1 MTISARLDTRPDRID
16 LRDRQYQPPLR
27 AIESVYPRPEILG
40 QAVTLY
46 LKHEMVLDQGTE
58 GACTGFGLGSVI
70 NALLWRRAV
79 LKVEVGSGVSLRAD
93 AEPPEKV
100 SPRMLYHLA
109 RFYDEWP
116 GEDYEGSSC
125 RGALKAWFKHG
136 VCREELWPYRNP
148 KTKRAEFVAP
158 SEGWEEDAASRP
170 LGIYYRIE
178 KGSIRDMQAAIQEVG
193 AVYCSAK
200 VHDGWTIPKLPGK
213 KALRH
218 ANLPVIGWDLP
229 MEHIGGH
236 AFALVGYS
244 PHGFVLQNSW
254 GPGWGLSGFA
264 ILTYDDWLANGTD
277 AWVTVMGA
285 PIRRWVPRNFVPGD
299 LGETTFDQ
307 AVGRAAF
314 VSRRRAPELEDKGR
328 WTLEDAYL
336 HSVVMANDG
345 KVLNRLVA
353 QANGQAAVGHVVIE
367 RAKAFFA
374 KHGGTPKIAIYAHG
388 GLNNEGDSLERIRKL
403 GPYFQDNGIYPVFFT
418 WKTGLLESLYG
429 ILEDSAKRLFPQSG
443 GLKDILDSAG
453 EYFEDALDRTIEVAA
468 ENLGIKAIWSQMK
481 QNAGAAS
488 MRENRDRG
496 VFLTTLA
503 LFELKEAL
511 PNLEIHLVGHSAGS
525 ILLGHMLDDF
535 PRNQLQVKT
544 CTLYAPAC
552 SIDFAVRHYQK
563 AVERSGILSLE
574 DTHIHLLDDRR
585 ERDDTVGPY
594 RKSLLYL
601 VSRAL
606 ESSHKTPL
614 LGLENA
620 FDAVKAQRGGDYNHW
635 HPSTLSGLRK
645 WQEFWGGNPIYP
657 VQTDQVPT
665 RAVWQKGK
673 IKTVEKQIDAAH
685 GAFDNDVSV
694 VAETIRRITGQQQEK
709 KPVTDLEY

>member
-1 MTISARLDTRPDRID
+1 MTIPARLDTRPDRID
-16 LRDRQYQPPLR
+16 LRDRQYHPPLR
-27 AIESVYPRPEILG
+27 AIEPVYPQAEILG
-40 QAVTLY
+40 HAINLY
-46 LKHEMVLDQGTE
+46 MQHEMVLDQGKE

-79 LKVEVGSGVSLRAD
+79 LNIGVGSGVSIRAN

-136 VCREELWPYRNP
+136 VCRETLWPYRNP
-148 KTKRAEFVAP
+148 ENNRAEFVAP
-158 SEGWEEDAASRP
+158 GDGWEEDAASRP

-178 KGSIRDMQAAIQEVG
+178 KGSIRDIQAAIQEVG
-193 AVYCSAK
+193 AVYCSAR
-200 VHDGWTIPKLPGK
+200 VHDGWTLPMLPRK

-218 ANLPVIGWDLP
+218 ADLPVIDWKPD
-229 MEHIGGH
+229 IDIKGGH

-244 PHGFVLQNSW
+244 SQGFVLQNSW
-254 GPGWGLSGFA
+254 GQDWGLSGFA
-264 ILTYDDWLANGTD
+264 ILTYDDWLANGSD
-277 AWVTVMGA
+277 AWVAVMGA
-285 PIRRWVPRNFVPGD
+285 PVRHTVPRNFVPGE
-299 LGETTFDQ
+299 LAEISFDQ
-307 AVGRAAF
+307 QLGRAAF
-314 VSRRRAPELEDKGR
+314 VPRERVPDRDDKGR
-328 WTLEDAYL
+328 WTQEAAYL
-336 HSVVMANDG
+336 QTVVMANDG
-345 KVLNRLVA
+345 KVVNRLVA
-353 QANGQAAVGHVVIE
+353 QADGQAAVRHVVIE
-367 RAKAFFA
+367 RARAFFA
-374 KHGGTPKIAIYAHG
+374 QQRGAPKIALYAHG
-388 GLNNEGDSLERIRKL
+388 GLNNEEDSLERIRML
-403 GPYFQDNGIYPVFFT
+403 GPYFSENGVYPVFIT

-429 ILEDSAKRLFPQSG
+429 ILADSAKRMFPQSG
-443 GLKDILDSAG
+443 GFKDILDSAS

-481 QNAGAAS
+481 QNAAAAS
-488 MRENRDRG
+488 TRQNLDRG
-496 VFLTTLA
+496 MFLITLA
-503 LFELKEAL
+503 LAELKQAL
-511 PNLEIHLVGHSAGS
+511 PKLKIHLVGHSAGS

-535 PRNQLQVKT
+535 PRNQLQVDS

-563 AVERSGILSLE
+563 AVEQSGILSLKNF
-574 DTHIHLLDDRR
+574 HIDLLDDKR
-585 ERDDTVGPY
+585 ERGDTVGPY

-620 FDAVKAQRGGDYNHW
+620 FDADMAQRGKNYDHW
-635 HPSTLSGLRK
+635 HPSTLAGLNK
-645 WQEFWGGNPIYP
+645 WQAFWGKKLTHP
-657 VQTDQVPT
+657 VQTDQVPI
-665 RAVWQKGK
+665 RVMWKQGK

-694 VAETIRRITGQQQEK
+694 VAETISRITGKQLLK
-709 KPVTDLEY
+709 APVTDLEY